1 MDPGAHAGKAR
12 ALDGVRVLDL
22 TRILAGPMATQT
34 LADLGAEVIK
44 VERPGTGDDTRAW
57 GPPFLQDGARRDT
70 RDSTYFLCC
79 NRGKKSITLDLAR
92 SEGQQIVRRLAQQ
105 CDVLAENFKVGDL
118 ARHGLDYAALSRV
131 NPRLV
136 YCSITGYGQSGPYAE
151 RAGYDPIAQAMG
163 GMMAVTGERDSAPQR
178 VGVAVVD
185 VLTAHCTVIAILAAL
200 RHRDATGQG
209 QHIDMALL
217 DVQVAAMIN
226 IAQAYLSAD
235 VVAVRN
241 GNLHPSVVPSQS
253 FDCEDGM
260 IMLAAGNDGQFARLC
275 EVLGREDWA
284 RDARYATNAAR
295 VRNRAELTALLQARL
310 AQQPVAHWTE
320 RLSRAGVP
328 CGPIN
333 DIAQVFRDP
342 QVQHRGMRIEMQ
354 HPAAGALP
362 LMASPLRLSA
372 TPVEYRLPPPL
383 LGEHTDRVLGELL
396 GLRPAEIE
404 ELRRSRVV

>member
-1 MDPGAHAGKAR
+1 LDPSGYAGKAR
-12 ALDGVRVLDL
+12 ALEGIRVLDL

-44 VERPGTGDDTRAW
+44 LERPGAGDDTRAW
-57 GPPFLQDGARRDT
+57 GPPFLKDRAGQDT

-79 NRGKKSITLDLAR
+79 NRGKKSVTLDIAR
-92 SEGQQIVRRLAQQ
+92 PEGQQIVRRLAQQ

-118 ARHGLDYAALSRV
+118 ARHGLDYASLRRL

-136 YCSITGYGQSGPYAE
+136 YCSITGYGQSGPYSG

-163 GMMAVTGERDSAPQR
+163 GMMAVTGERDGPPQR

-185 VLTAHCTVIAILAAL
+185 VLTASNAVIAILAAL
-200 RHRDATGQG
+200 RHRDATGEG

-217 DVQVAAMIN
+217 DVQISAMIN

-235 VVAVRN
+235 VVAARN

-253 FDCEDGM
+253 FDCQDGM

-275 EVLGREDWA
+275 EVLGRDDWA
-284 RDARYATNAAR
+284 RDPRYATNAAR
-295 VRNRAELTALLQARL
+295 VRNRVELTASLQAL
-310 AQQPVAHWTE
+310 LSQQPMAHWTD

-333 DIAQVFRDP
+333 DIAQVFRDS
-342 QVQHRGMRIEMQ
+342 QVQHRGMRIEVQ
-354 HPAAGALP
+354 HDSAGTLP
-362 LMASPLRLSA
+362 LVASPLRLSE

-383 LGEHTDRVLGELL
+383 LGQHTDQVLGDLL
-396 GLRPAEIE
+396 GMQAAEIE
-404 ELRRSRVV
+404 ALRRARVL

>member
-1 MDPGAHAGKAR
+1 
-12 ALDGVRVLDL
+12 
-22 TRILAGPMATQT
+22 
-34 LADLGAEVIK
+34 LGAEVIK
-44 VERPGTGDDTRAW
+44 LERPGAGDDTRAW
-57 GPPFLQDGARRDT
+57 GPPFLKDRAGQDT

-79 NRGKKSITLDLAR
+79 NRGKKSVTLDIAR
-92 SEGQQIVRRLAQQ
+92 PEGQQIVRRLAQQ

-118 ARHGLDYAALSRV
+118 ARHGLDYASLRRL

-136 YCSITGYGQSGPYAE
+136 YCSITGYGQSGPYSG

-163 GMMAVTGERDSAPQR
+163 GMMAVTGERDGPPQR

-185 VLTAHCTVIAILAAL
+185 VLTASNAVIAILAAL
-200 RHRDATGQG
+200 RHRDATGEG

-217 DVQVAAMIN
+217 DVQISAMIN

-235 VVAVRN
+235 VVAARN

-253 FDCEDGM
+253 FDCQDGM

-275 EVLGREDWA
+275 EVLGRDDWA
-284 RDARYATNAAR
+284 RDPRYATNAAR
-295 VRNRAELTALLQARL
+295 VRNRAVLTGLLQEL
-310 AQQPVAHWTE
+310 LSQQPVAHWTE

-354 HPAAGALP
+354 HAAAGALP
-362 LMASPLRLSA
+362 LLASPLRLSE

-383 LGEHTDRVLGELL
+383 LGEHTDQVLGALL
-396 GLRPAEIE
+396 GMQAAEIE
-404 ELRRSRVV
+404 ALRRARVL

>member
-1 MDPGAHAGKAR
+1 LDHRGYAGKAR
-12 ALDGVRVLDL
+12 ALEGIRVLDL

-44 VERPGTGDDTRAW
+44 LERPGAGDDTRGW
-57 GPPFLQDGARRDT
+57 GPPFLKDRAGQDT

-79 NRGKKSITLDLAR
+79 NRGKKSVTLDIAR
-92 SEGQQIVRRLAQQ
+92 PEGQQIVRRLAQQ

-118 ARHGLDYAALSRV
+118 ARHGLGYAALSRL

-136 YCSITGYGQSGPYAE
+136 YCSITGYGQSGPYSE

-163 GMMAVTGERDSAPQR
+163 GMMAVTGERDGPPQR

-185 VLTAHCTVIAILAAL
+185 VLAANCAVIAILAAL

-217 DVQVAAMIN
+217 DVQISAMIN

-235 VVAVRN
+235 VVAARN

-253 FDCEDGM
+253 FDCQDGM

-275 EVLGREDWA
+275 EVLGRDDWA
-284 RDARYATNAAR
+284 RDPRYATNAAR
-295 VRNRAELTALLQARL
+295 VRNRAVLTGLLQEL
-310 AQQPVAHWTE
+310 LSQQPVAHWTE

-354 HPAAGALP
+354 HAAAGALP
-362 LMASPLRLSA
+362 LLASPLRLSE

-383 LGEHTDRVLGELL
+383 LGEHTDQVLGALL
-396 GLRPAEIE
+396 GMQAAEIE
-404 ELRRSRVV
+404 ALRRARVL